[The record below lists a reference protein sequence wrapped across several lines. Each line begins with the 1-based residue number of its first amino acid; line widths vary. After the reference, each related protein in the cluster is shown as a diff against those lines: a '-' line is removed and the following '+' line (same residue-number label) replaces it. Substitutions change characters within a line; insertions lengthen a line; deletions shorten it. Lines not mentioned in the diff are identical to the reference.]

1 MIHQIKVLY
10 NQGHGLS
17 ERKIAEQ
24 LGLSRNT
31 VRKYLKLDESDIA
44 ALQAGTKRVKKLDDY
59 REYIIHLLQSYPGLS
74 AVKIQRKLKLKTCD
88 LTVSDRSVRR
98 YIQDLKQ
105 TITLKQKRYFDFEPI
120 LDMVPGEQCQVDG
133 GKMRGVLINGVEATV
148 YFMVFVLTYSRLM
161 HVSVS
166 DKPIDTEMLIRQH
179 DDAAFRYFGGM
190 PQECVYDQAKLVVIS
205 EVM

>member
-1 MIHQIKVLY
+1 MKEWSVIHQIKVLY

-105 TITLKQKRYFDFEPI
+105 TITLKQKRYFEPI
-120 LDMVPGEQCQVDG
+120 LDMVPGEQ
-133 GKMRGVLINGVEATV
+133 
-148 YFMVFVLTYSRLM
+148 
-161 HVSVS
+161 
-166 DKPIDTEMLIRQH
+166 
-179 DDAAFRYFGGM
+179 
-190 PQECVYDQAKLVVIS
+190 
-205 EVM
+205 

>member
-105 TITLKQKRYFDFEPI
+105 TITLKQKRYFEPI